1 MAEKIVIKN
10 LDNHQSAS
18 VALAPDFE
26 LAVQAV
32 GALRFAHIAAM
43 KQNPMM
49 CLET

>member
-1 MAEKIVIKN
+1 MAEKIVIN
-10 LDNHQSAS
+10 TLDNHDSAF
-18 VALAPDFE
+18 VALAPGFE

-49 CLET
+49 RLET